1 MILADKI
8 AQEIMGSEYFQSLFV
23 ICMERSYYQIL
34 NLCKSIQYKEKESS
48 KRLTLFGFHTFKTEH
63 QISYLSAIP
72 G

>member
-34 NLCKSIQYKEKESS
+34 NLCKSIQYKEKEYP
-48 KRLTLFGFHTFKTEH
+48 
-63 QISYLSAIP
+63 QIRN
-72 G
+72 

>member
-34 NLCKSIQYKEKESS
+34 NLCKSIQYKPKIRKQSQWQS
-48 KRLTLFGFHTFKTEH
+48 QL
-63 QISYLSAIP
+63 Q
-72 G
+72 

>member
-34 NLCKSIQYKEKESS
+34 NLCKSIQYIEICRFIISI
-48 KRLTLFGFHTFKTEH
+48 LFF
-63 QISYLSAIP
+63 
-72 G
+72 